1 MAYSRCFSPY
11 QGYENHCFKD
21 HKFKLIMV
29 MCTSW
34 DVFQTKLEELF
45 IVIEVVEMFSINTF
59 VHSRDG
65 FTKKIKP
72 SGSYI

>member
-1 MAYSRCFSPY
+1 
-11 QGYENHCFKD
+11 
-21 HKFKLIMV
+21 MV

-45 IVIEVVEMFSINTF
+45 IVIEVVEMFSINKF